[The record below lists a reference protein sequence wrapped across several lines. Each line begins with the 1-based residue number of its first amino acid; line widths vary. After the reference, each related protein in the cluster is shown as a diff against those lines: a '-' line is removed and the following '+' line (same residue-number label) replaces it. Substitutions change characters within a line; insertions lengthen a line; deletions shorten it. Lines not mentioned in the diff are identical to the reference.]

1 MKKTGFGSANASI
14 SQLQGGQFTITAREP
29 SHVEAFYGTSNGE
42 YKGHWHDGLPGYQA
56 GQVPKISAV
65 LGARPTIRK
74 PVRPLTTT
82 AKTILA
88 DQIRAESK
96 AQEGEKVIS
105 ADRMPK
111 KFPVDHNNYSYP
123 KVDKRGVGNPLYAT
137 SSQAYGSEP
146 PVAHQVPDRY
156 FPSTNKFT
164 AGFVETK
171 PRYSGLNCAS
181 SLSNVHKELDQ
192 RY

>member
-1 MKKTGFGSANASI
+1 MHQTRAGSESASR
-14 SQLQGGQFTITAREP
+14 SQLQGGQFTITSREP

-56 GQVPKISAV
+56 GQVPKISTV
-65 LGARPTIRK
+65 LAARPTIRK
-74 PVRPLTTT
+74 PVRPLMTT

-88 DQIRAESK
+88 DQIQAEKK
-96 AQEGEKVIS
+96 AQEGDKVLS

-111 KFPVDHNNYSYP
+111 KFPVDCKNYSYP
-123 KVDKRGVGNPLYAT
+123 KVDKRGADNPLYAT
-137 SSQAYGSEP
+137 SAQSYGSEP
-146 PVAHQVPDRY
+146 PDWHQVPDRY

-171 PRYSGLNCAS
+171 PRYSGLNCAP
-181 SLSNVHKELDQ
+181 SLSKVHQELDQ